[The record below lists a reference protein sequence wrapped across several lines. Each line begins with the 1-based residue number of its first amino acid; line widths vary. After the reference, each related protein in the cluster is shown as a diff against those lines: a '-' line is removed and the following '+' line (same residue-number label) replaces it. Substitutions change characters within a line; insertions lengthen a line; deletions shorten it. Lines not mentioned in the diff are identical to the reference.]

1 MQRSNLSPAPR
12 LARLVIVDCNRV
24 ILLKT
29 GPNSVGQL
37 PQSDVVVDA
46 PQVSRRHCI
55 LFVHANGF
63 CHIQDSNSKRGTT
76 VNGTRVVTPRQVRSG
91 DEIRLGDYR
100 LMIQDASSVD
110 DRPTVGATGARHW
123 LDAET
128 LVDPV

>member
-1 MQRSNLSPAPR
+1 MQRNNLIPASR
-12 LARLVIVDCNRV
+12 LARLVVVDRDRI

-29 GPNSVGQL
+29 GANTVGRL
-37 PQSDVVVDA
+37 PHNDVVVDA

-55 LFVHANGF
+55 LFVHPSGS

-76 VNGTRVVTPRQVRSG
+76 VNGKRVVAPSPVRSG

-100 LMIQDASSVD
+100 VVIQDASGSD
-110 DRPTVGATGARHW
+110 FDPSMCCLRPSDW
-123 LDAET
+123 SDAET